1 MARNAPGVFMPHS
14 PLDTAIAQAGSG
26 AALAKSVGVSP
37 MAVSHWKVRGV
48 PARHVLHIESV
59 TGVSRHDLRPDLY
72 PEAPPTMTQTIPPTA
87 TPRSSTGVAVNPSST
102 AQASP

>member
-1 MARNAPGVFMPHS
+1 MTSS

-26 AALAKSVGVSP
+26 AALAKAVGVSS

-48 PARHVLHIESV
+48 PARQVLLIETV

-72 PEAPPTMTQTIPPTA
+72 PLDIGLTMKQTIPEPA
-87 TPRSSTGVAVNPSST
+87 TQHSTTDGAVNASSSG
-102 AQASP
+102 AV